1 MSERNHPP
9 RCELLGLGN
18 TEEAYRI
25 DVLGCKG
32 RGTLGCDQPFDHNTG
47 KGSVK
52 ERRGDYYDALYNKRA
67 VVIPFIVET
76 FGGMSAHALKYVAK
90 LAQRVAKGGGRDTT
104 RYGRSH
110 TSTYSFF
117 SHHVQQL
124 AAAAQV
130 LGDAKAI
137 RAKITAEKMRV
148 MKKIRKHGAS
158 ALA

>member
-1 MSERNHPP
+1 VGH
-9 RCELLGLGN
+9 LYALGN

-25 DVLGCKG
+25 AILGCKG
-32 RGTLGCDQPFDHNTG
+32 RGTLGRDKPFDHKTG

-52 ERRGDYYDALYNKRA
+52 ARRGDYYDALFNKRA
-67 VVIPFIVET
+67 IVVPFIVEV
-76 FGGMSAHALKYVAK
+76 FGGISAHALKYVAQ
-90 LAQRVAKGGGRDTT
+90 LAQRVTKGGGRDSTQ
-104 RYGRSH
+104 YGRSR
-110 TSTYSFF
+110 TSTRSFF

-130 LGDAKAI
+130 GDAKAI